1 MFRKDVIPVR
11 ELILRNMRVQGL
23 ETPLLQKR
31 LIDAWPIIA
40 GSFVKKYT
48 KNVYISN
55 QTLFVQLTN
64 PALRADMSMRR
75 NEFVKKLNAQV
86 KSNIITDIRFC

>member
-31 LIDAWPIIA
+31 LIDAWPIIG

-75 NEFVKKLNAQV
+75 NEYVKKLNAQV